1 MHRWSQ
7 TKLQNSFFH
16 FLRISCYTFWHYSVL
31 FLIPFR
37 SYPTSIYTQLH
48 ILSLKKQKQQR
59 NTHTK
64 KNHGVWFVFSQLL
77 LSMGPVLKC
86 SWHTQ
91 WHSAEESWFSRSQSL
106 WNRNSFLAKGDVLCF
121 LLSCVVRFYLA
132 WAFEGVWCLSLCEF
146 ICVCHSASKKC
157 YLIVTPRLPHRFFS
171 LHWRNVTQTFTWG
184 LQLQVSLPIVL
195 LLISISCKKLLWW
208 RLTSS
213 LIYGYSN
220 MILEVLSVMFI

>member
-1 MHRWSQ
+1 M
-7 TKLQNSFFH
+7 
-16 FLRISCYTFWHYSVL
+16 
-31 FLIPFR
+31 
-37 SYPTSIYTQLH
+37 
-48 ILSLKKQKQQR
+48 
-59 NTHTK
+59 
-64 KNHGVWFVFSQLL
+64 FSQLL

-86 SWHTQ
+86 IWHTQ
-91 WHSAEESWFSRSQSL
+91 CHSTEESWFSCSQSL
-106 WNRNSFLAKGDVLCF
+106 WNRNSFLAKGDVLCC

-132 WAFEGVWCLSLCEF
+132 WAFEGVWCFSLCEF

-157 YLIVTPRLPHRFFS
+157 YLIVTPCLPHRFFS
-171 LHWRNVTQTFTWG
+171 LDWRNVTQTFTWG

-208 RLTSS
+208 RLISS